1 MGCWGITAF
10 ESDEGLDAVEFIRE
24 SLLEDGK
31 LELEALL
38 EALKQD
44 SWNAPPEVETAGAH
58 TSVMALAELTLK
70 FVDGEVKSLDD
81 EENWDTEE
89 HKFCSV
95 TSFTASRE
103 TVQWIRN
110 YLFDTLLNVKKH
122 ARFQTENGE
131 KWGGW
136 FEEKNWIGWQEH
148 MAELVSRLDI
158 LLESSEAKI
167 ELIPLQRPE
176 YQEKENSR
184 EVELPLQNQLG
195 L

>member
-24 SLLEDGK
+24 SLPEDGK

-44 SWNAPPEVETAGAH
+44 SWNAPPEVETAGSH
-58 TSVMALAELTLK
+58 TSVMALAELMLK
-70 FVDGEVKSLDD
+70 FVNGKVKSLDYD
-81 EENWDTEE
+81 GEWGKED
-89 HKFCSV
+89 HKFDSI
-95 TSFTASRE
+95 TSFTAHRD
-103 TVQWIRN
+103 TIQWIRN
-110 YLFDTLLNVKKH
+110 YIFDTLLNVKKH
-122 ARFQTENGE
+122 AIFQAENGE

-158 LLESSEAKI
+158 LLEPSEAVI
-167 ELIPLQRPE
+167 ELIPLQSPE
-176 YQEKENSR
+176 DQEMENSR
-184 EVELPLQNQLG
+184 EAERPLQNQLG

>member
-24 SLLEDGK
+24 NLLEDGK

-44 SWNAPPEVETAGAH
+44 AWNAPPEVETAGSH
-58 TSVMALAELTLK
+58 TSVMALAELMLK

-103 TVQWIRN
+103 TVHWIRN
-110 YLFDTLLNVKKH
+110 YLFDTLLQVKKH
-122 ARFQTENGE
+122 ARFQAENGE

-158 LLESSEAKI
+158 LLKSSEAVI
-167 ELIPLQRPE
+167 ELIPLQSPE
-176 YQEKENSR
+176 DQEMENSR
-184 EVELPLQNQLG
+184 GAERSLQNKLG

>member
-24 SLLEDGK
+24 SIPEDGK
-31 LELEALL
+31 LELETLV
-38 EALKQD
+38 ETLKRD
-44 SWNAPPEVETAGAH
+44 SWNAPPEVETAGSH
-58 TSVMALAELTLK
+58 TSVMALGELMLK
-70 FVDGEVKSLDD
+70 FADGDVKSLDYD
-81 EENWDTEE
+81 GEWGKED
-89 HKFCSV
+89 HKFDSII
-95 TSFTASRE
+95 SFTAHRE

-110 YLFDTLLNVKKH
+110 YIFDTLRSVKKH
-122 ARFQTENGE
+122 ARFQAENGE

-148 MAELVSRLDI
+148 MAELISRLDI
-158 LLESSEAKI
+158 LLESSEGKI

-176 YQEKENSR
+176 YQEKENNR
-184 EVELPLQNQLG
+184 EVEHLLQNQLG

>member
-110 YLFDTLLNVKKH
+110 YLFDTLRNVKKH

-184 EVELPLQNQLG
+184 EVEHPLQNQLG

>member
-24 SLLEDGK
+24 SLPEDGK

-44 SWNAPPEVETAGAH
+44 SWNAPPEVETAGSH
-58 TSVMALAELTLK
+58 TSVMALGELMLK
-70 FVDGEVKSLDD
+70 FADGDVKSLDYD
-81 EENWDTEE
+81 GEWGKED
-89 HKFCSV
+89 HKFDSII
-95 TSFTASRE
+95 SFTAHRE

-110 YLFDTLLNVKKH
+110 YIFDTLRSVKKH
-122 ARFQTENGE
+122 ARFQAENGE

-148 MAELVSRLDI
+148 MAELISRLDI
-158 LLESSEAKI
+158 LLESSEGKI

-176 YQEKENSR
+176 YQEKEKNR
-184 EVELPLQNQLG
+184 EVEHLLQNQLG

>member
-24 SLLEDGK
+24 RLPEDGK

-44 SWNAPPEVETAGAH
+44 SWNAPPEVETAGSH
-58 TSVMALAELTLK
+58 TSVMALAELMLK
-70 FVDGEVKSLDD
+70 FVDGKVKSLDYD
-81 EENWDTEE
+81 GEWGEED
-89 HKFCSV
+89 HKFDSI
-95 TSFTASRE
+95 TSFIAHRDTI
-103 TVQWIRN
+103 QWIRN
-110 YLFDTLLNVKKH
+110 YIFDTLWNVKKH
-122 ARFQTENGE
+122 ARFQAENGE

-148 MAELVSRLDI
+148 MAELVSRLDT
-158 LLESSEAKI
+158 LLESSEAEI

-176 YQEKENSR
+176 DQEMENSR
-184 EVELPLQNQLG
+184 GAERPLQNKLG

>member
-10 ESDEGLDAVEFIRE
+10 ESDEGLDAVEFIRR
-24 SLLEDGK
+24 SLPEDGK
-31 LELEALL
+31 LELETLL
-38 EALKQD
+38 EALKRD
-44 SWNAPPEVETAGAH
+44 SWNAPPEVETAGSH
-58 TSVMALAELTLK
+58 TSVMALAELMLK

-103 TVQWIRN
+103 TVHWIRN
-110 YLFDTLLNVKKH
+110 YLFDTLRHIKKY
-122 ARFQTENGE
+122 AESQTGDGG

-148 MAELVSRLDI
+148 MAELVSRLDT
-158 LLESSEAKI
+158 LLGSSKAEI

-176 YQEKENSR
+176 YQEMENSR
-184 EVELPLQNQLG
+184 EAEPPLQNQLG

>member
-70 FVDGEVKSLDD
+70 FVDGEGKSLDD

-184 EVELPLQNQLG
+184 EVEHPLQNQLG

>member
-24 SLLEDGK
+24 SLPEDGK

-44 SWNAPPEVETAGAH
+44 SWNAPPEVETAGSH
-58 TSVMALAELTLK
+58 TSVMALAELMLK
-70 FVDGEVKSLDD
+70 FVDRAVKSLDN
-81 EENWDTEE
+81 EEDWNTED
-89 HKFCSV
+89 HKFDSII
-95 TSFTASRE
+95 SFTAHRE

-110 YLFDTLLNVKKH
+110 YIFDTLRSVKKH
-122 ARFQTENGE
+122 ARFQAENGE

-148 MAELVSRLDI
+148 MAELISRLDI
-158 LLESSEAKI
+158 LLESSEGKI

-176 YQEKENSR
+176 YQEKENNR
-184 EVELPLQNQLG
+184 EVEHLLQNQLG